1 MTLVYITPGLVS
13 AAEPKLVLVLI
24 ILVRVVFKVRGRES
38 CWLKL
43 VAALLPLRL
52 EIFSWIMAG

>member
-1 MTLVYITPGLVS
+1 MTLEYITPGLVS

-38 CWLKL
+38 C
-43 VAALLPLRL
+43 
-52 EIFSWIMAG
+52 